1 MARYYVS
8 VTGLTIKSFLYYP
21 KFMYYAI
28 PSSMQAQNADGNV
41 LTRTTSVNGVQHT
54 LTVWEDKMAMRKF
67 MVAGAHRKAMAITSE
82 VADLEKTKVYGY
94 ESDTIPTWDEAIE
107 IWEKHG
113 KLHGRYTATKSKE
126 VEVANAPS
134 SQVARR
140 RQALAMVVAPLVA
153 LLFLLSKTH
162 VIGYY
167 LMSKFAA
174 Q

>member
-8 VTGLTIKSFLYYP
+8 VTGLTVKSILYYP
-21 KFMYYAI
+21 NFIYYAV
-28 PSSMQAQNADGNV
+28 PSKMQADNADGNI
-41 LTRTTSVNGVQHT
+41 LTRTTSANGVQQT
-54 LTVWEDKMAMRKF
+54 LSVWEDKMAMRKF

-82 VADLEKTKVYGY
+82 VADPEKTKVYGY

-107 IWEKHG
+107 MWEKHG
-113 KLHGRYTATKSKE
+113 KLHGCYTATKSKE
-126 VEVANAPS
+126 VELANPPS

-140 RQALAMVVAPLVA
+140 GRALAMAVAPLVA
-153 LLFLLSKTH
+153 LFFLLSKTH

-167 LMSKFAA
+167 LMSKCSA

>member
-8 VTGLTIKSFLYYP
+8 VTGLTLKSFLYYP
-21 KFMYYAI
+21 KFMYYAG

-82 VADLEKTKVYGY
+82 VAVLEKTKVYGY

-113 KLHGRYTATKSKE
+113 KLHGRYAATKSKE

-140 RQALAMVVAPLVA
+140 RRALAMVVVPLVA
-153 LLFLLSKTH
+153 LFFLLSKTH

-167 LMSKFAA
+167 LMSRFAA

>member
-8 VTGLTIKSFLYYP
+8 ITGLTLKSFLYYP
-21 KFMYYAI
+21 KFMYYAG

-82 VADLEKTKVYGY
+82 VAVLEKTKVYGY
-94 ESDTIPTWDEAIE
+94 ESDTVPTWDEAIE
-107 IWEKHG
+107 MWEKHG
-113 KLHGRYTATKSKE
+113 KLHGRDTATKSKE

-134 SQVARR
+134 SQVAGGKRM
-140 RQALAMVVAPLVA
+140 LAMAVAPLVG
-153 LLFLLSKTH
+153 LFFLLSKTH